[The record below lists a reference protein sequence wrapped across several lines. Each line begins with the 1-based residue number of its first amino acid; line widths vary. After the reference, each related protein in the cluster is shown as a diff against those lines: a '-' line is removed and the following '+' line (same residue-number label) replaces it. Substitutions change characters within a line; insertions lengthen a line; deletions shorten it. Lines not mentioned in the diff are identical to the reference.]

1 MRERVHAADVGQFM
15 MKHSFAPQGRPFT
28 EFRRQYDGGIQHS
41 RRQRNSGFTA
51 HQECNVARNAQ
62 SSRGSA
68 HLRIPS
74 CIREQQGSAH

>member
-1 MRERVHAADVGQFM
+1 VRKGIHAADVGQFM
-15 MKHSFAPQGRPFT
+15 LQHSFATQGSPFT

-51 HQECNVARNAQ
+51 HQERNVARNAQ
-62 SSRGSA
+62 SSRSSA
-68 HLRIPS
+68 YLRIPS